1 MIQVNHL
8 EKSFEGFHA
17 LKGVDMHVEKGAIY
31 GLVGPNAILQGC
43 INRMQE
49 KSSLRGNRCMRI
61 KK

>member
-31 GLVGPNAILQGC
+31 GLVERSRKIDTDPPYY
-43 INRMQE
+43 
-49 KSSLRGNRCMRI
+49 RGV
-61 KK
+61 